1 MKKSVLETAK
11 LCNPLLWNCIYD
23 RKNQIVMLRR
33 KTAQYSLNQIKLL
46 TVTMKILVDISDV
59 VG

>member
-1 MKKSVLETAK
+1 MIE
-11 LCNPLLWNCIYD
+11 
-23 RKNQIVMLRR
+23 KNLIVMLGR
-33 KTAQYSLNQIKLL
+33 KTAQYSFNQIKLL